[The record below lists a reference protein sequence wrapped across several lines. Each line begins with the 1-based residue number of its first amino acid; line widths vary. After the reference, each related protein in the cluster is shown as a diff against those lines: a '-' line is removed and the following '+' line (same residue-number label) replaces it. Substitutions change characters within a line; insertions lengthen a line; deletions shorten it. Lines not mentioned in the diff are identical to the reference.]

1 MSLQSQLESS
11 VHAQRHYAVTEIA
24 EMWNLSADRVRE
36 LFEEELGVSAG
47 KQHPRDK
54 RWYVT
59 HLYRFRE
66 MFDVESPLAGVPV
79 GRVQTVQ
86 SLGVN
91 PKNRMWSGRSY
102 A

>member
-11 VHAQRHYAVTEIA
+11 VHAERHYAVTGIA
-24 EMWNLSADRVRE
+24 EMRNLSADEVRE
-36 LFEEELGVSAG
+36 LFEEEPGVSAG
-47 KQHPRDK
+47 NQHPRDK

-59 HLYRFRE
+59 HLYRFCE
-66 MFDVESPLAGVPV
+66 MFGVESVLAGVPP

-86 SLGVN
+86 SLRMN
-91 PKNRMWSGRSY
+91 SKNRLWSGRSY